1 MELSIFFSLCAL
13 VVGKVFLL
21 FMPNSNI
28 IGFDKKKICL
38 KLSIFSYP

>member
-13 VVGKVFLL
+13 VVGKIFLL

-28 IGFDKKKICL
+28 IGFDKKK
-38 KLSIFSYP
+38 SV